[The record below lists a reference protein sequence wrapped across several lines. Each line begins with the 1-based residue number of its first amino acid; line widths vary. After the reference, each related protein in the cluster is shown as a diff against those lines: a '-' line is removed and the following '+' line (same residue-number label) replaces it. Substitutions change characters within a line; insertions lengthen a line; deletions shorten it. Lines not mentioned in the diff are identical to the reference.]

1 MSDANPDQM
10 AQWQRTMP
18 IIRGTLARGIR
29 FADETFVSDGNDE
42 TFSASALQAAWRLVA
57 DAFQV
62 LRAQHLPPTRLTWV
76 HERTVLHFVQRADG
90 AILGVIVKKKI
101 ADVDTAGLEQLL
113 TGFQSKAPPTA

>member
-1 MSDANPDQM
+1 MSEIIPDHTSR
-10 AQWQRTMP
+10 WLRTMP
-18 IIRGTLARGIR
+18 IVRGTLARGIR
-29 FADETFVSDGNDE
+29 FADERFVSDGDDE

-90 AILGVIVKKKI
+90 AILGVIVTKKI
-101 ADVDTAGLEQLL
+101 ADVDTTGLEHLL
-113 TGFQSKAPPTA
+113 TGFQSKAPPAA

>member
-1 MSDANPDQM
+1 MSKAISDQA
-10 AQWQRTMP
+10 AQWLRTMP
-18 IIRGTLARGIR
+18 VVRGTLARGIR
-29 FADETFVSDGNDE
+29 FADERFVSDGDDE

-90 AILGVIVKKKI
+90 AILGVIVTKKI
-101 ADVDTAGLEQLL
+101 ADVDPTGLEQLL
-113 TGFQSKAPPTA
+113 TGFKSVAVPRA